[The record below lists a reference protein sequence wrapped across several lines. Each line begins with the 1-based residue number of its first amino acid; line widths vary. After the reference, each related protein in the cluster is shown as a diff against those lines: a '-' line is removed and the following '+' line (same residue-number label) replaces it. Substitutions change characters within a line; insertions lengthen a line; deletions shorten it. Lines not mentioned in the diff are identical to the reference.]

1 MEELPSEKA
10 DDVDVDMDDSD
21 DESLASTIQADHD
34 SEEEWIVSSIMAAW
48 KVDGSWRYLIEW
60 EGFDLSEATWE
71 PRQNLNRNLIEE
83 WKETKAKPGFD
94 LYQRIGDW
102 KKAWKD
108 AYDKKLA
115 RHRERNRRRKRR
127 GLKQH
132 SFEHME
138 LLLEWVDRFPDGEDL
153 GASTESSPSSADYDS
168 EAEVGQ
174 YQPSSPEE
182 GKTAGAN
189 LSDDRSSNSSRRDSA
204 LLTTKAPLPQ
214 PNIITS
220 SASHTQLPPRRPSIG
235 SAANKISNSRPTPTN
250 SLQSK
255 FGRPGLTKRT
265 DARSGKVPLTARKTQ
280 TAQVFTGNVFAGGK
294 QRKQRQT
301 LAEVA
306 KDSTKKPKFLKPRY
320 ARIVEKAGRDRD
332 GVAPPKMPSN
342 LISLN
347 PAERNVETPSIPS
360 IEADRT
366 ENSSSDRAT
375 LAHHHDDSSGA
386 GQKSQKK
393 NPGRSISWGTVEKTT
408 FREPEEF
415 AREGS
420 SLFMREETLPTEAP
434 WVVKEEWALDALP
447 LKDSPA
453 NPAFQPKTINS
464 RANASN
470 SQICGN
476 DYVSTDSRDAN
487 PSNRTIITD
496 VQFGPGT
503 QETISVRFE
512 RFEPQNE
519 LPWPAIFENMPSL
532 IFTHTCMT
540 QDFSLYE
547 NELAADKLGN
557 GIMVS
562 NDNTTSLM
570 VVANWLRARS
580 LGALLYRNDLCIFV
594 CTQSQEQ
601 TATTV
606 ESPPLYYYLFRPAP
620 GFTTRSL
627 SPINLPEGLDIGD
640 VLPQMSLTLF
650 DRLLGFRYEQLE
662 DPAKLASQHNFFLA
676 FPGNTSDEAQ
686 LLSLWLRACNSDCR
700 ILSSFSPGHWQ
711 SLLQLDSGVVIIHEE
726 AIWSIRLFPG
736 VKNLLQLPEK
746 FNFMLFSKSLQP
758 SALYPS
764 LEQRCRV
771 GDVSLQPLCGQN
783 MTAILITPS
792 FVISQPRQL
801 WRLVKWF
808 WEKYNEFDCLTLVV
822 GAGFDSWLLEV
833 ATAIETNYS
842 GSADRD
848 EYTDKVTR
856 ELEALQKTRD
866 LVQTIQDQS
875 CEEQSR
881 VILGPELIDSNDE
894 QSLVNWFG
902 WWSIMNLD
910 QYRKFA
916 VVGSSATDGEL
927 THLTTRPKF
936 AASTVAD
943 VQELEQPNAIQEKLP
958 ELQRRFRL
966 IPDDTSS
973 SFQQYLDDLDK
984 KIWKEGFRPQILCP
998 YPVAYWNQAMASEL
1012 DVYPHNNFETYKDCF
1027 RPFRNVHFPRH
1038 YNTAV
1043 ALCYTIEGSWSLGEA
1058 RGDMERKRRPWIMI
1072 IRPADPHRKPY
1083 KSLEL
1088 IIWDPVGRGSN
1099 KGEGV
1104 YEGDLIEAQ
1113 RIMIQAVQ
1121 EEFGRTLPLRRVWYG
1136 EWDGDHSSSIDP
1148 VDRTLH
1154 RLEEIMLNVKAHIP
1168 ANATQLEFKGW
1179 KIVRRGD
1186 VPDRRSRCSSPEPMD
1201 IDAPMDALKI
1211 VFHPP
1216 RAKRLNGKIECKNH
1230 FFQHCM
1236 EEKRKGSEGLMRY
1249 RFKPTMEW
1257 YKRQAEA
1264 GRGFEHIDFMPW
1276 KDFFAKCNMDSEKG

>member
-10 DDVDVDMDDSD
+10 DDVDVVMDDSD
-21 DESLASTIQADHD
+21 DESVASTIQPDHD
-34 SEEEWIVSSIMAAW
+34 SEEEWIVSSVLAAW
-48 KVDGSWRYLIEW
+48 KVEGSWRYLIEW

-94 LYQRIGDW
+94 LYQAIGDW

-108 AYDKKLA
+108 AYEKKLA

-138 LLLEWVDRFPDGEDL
+138 LMLEWVNRLPDGEGL
-153 GASTESSPSSADYDS
+153 SASTESSPSSADYDS
-168 EAEVGQ
+168 DSEVGQ

-182 GKTAGAN
+182 LKTTDAN
-189 LSDDRSSNSSRRDSA
+189 LSDGRSSNSSRRGSA
-204 LLTTKAPLPQ
+204 SLTTKAPL
-214 PNIITS
+214 TS
-220 SASHTQLPPRRPSIG
+220 SASHTQLSPRRPSIG
-235 SAANKISNSRPTPTN
+235 SAANKIPNPRPAPTN

-265 DARSGKVPLTARKTQ
+265 DARLGKVPLTARKTQ
-280 TAQVFTGNVFAGGK
+280 TAQVFTGNVFAGGIR
-294 QRKQRQT
+294 RKQRQT

-306 KDSTKKPKFLKPRY
+306 KDPTKKPRFLKHRY

-332 GVAPPKMPSN
+332 GVAPSRMPST

-366 ENSSSDRAT
+366 ENLSSDRAT
-375 LAHHHDDSSGA
+375 LTQHHDDSSGA
-386 GQKSQKK
+386 GQISQKNNHGK
-393 NPGRSISWGTVEKTT
+393 SISWGTVEKTT

-420 SLFMREETLPTEAP
+420 SLFMREQTLPTEAP
-434 WVVKEEWALDALP
+434 WVVKEECALDALP

-453 NPAFQPKTINS
+453 NPTFQAKTINS
-464 RANASN
+464 RADVPN

-512 RFEPQNE
+512 RLEPQNE

-532 IFTHTCMT
+532 IFTHTCIT
-540 QDFSLYE
+540 QDFSFYE
-547 NELAADKLGN
+547 PDLAADKLGN

-562 NDNTTSLM
+562 NDATTSLM
-570 VVANWLRARS
+570 VVTNWLRARS

-620 GFTTRSL
+620 GFTTRCL
-627 SPINLPEGLDIGD
+627 SPINLPEGLDVGD

-650 DRLLGFRYEQLE
+650 DRLVGFRYEQLE
-662 DPAKLASQHNFFLA
+662 DPAKLPGQHNFFLA

-711 SLLQLDSGVVIIHEE
+711 SLLELDSGVVIIHEE

-746 FNFMLFSKSLQP
+746 FKFMLFSKSLQP
-758 SALYPS
+758 SPLYPS

-783 MTAILITPS
+783 RTAILITPS

-808 WEKYNEFDCLTLVV
+808 WEKYNESDCLTLVV

-842 GSADRD
+842 GLADRD
-848 EYTDKVTR
+848 DCTDKITT

-875 CEEQSR
+875 CEEQPG
-881 VILGPELIDSNDE
+881 VILGPELIDNNDE

-910 QYRKFA
+910 QYREFA

-927 THLTTRPKF
+927 THLTTRPEF
-936 AASTVAD
+936 AASAVSD
-943 VQELEQPNAIQEKLP
+943 VREFERPNAIQEKLP
-958 ELQRRFRL
+958 ELQQRFRL

-973 SFQQYLDDLDK
+973 SFQRYLEDLDR
-984 KIWKEGFRPQILCP
+984 KIWEQGFRPQILCP
-998 YPVAYWNQAMASEL
+998 YPVAYWSQAMASEL
-1012 DVYPHNNFETYKDCF
+1012 DVYPHNGFETYRDCF
-1027 RPFRNVHFPRH
+1027 RPFRKVQFPRH

-1043 ALCYTIEGSWSLGEA
+1043 ALCYTIEGGWSLNEA
-1058 RGDMERKRRPWIMI
+1058 RGDKERKRRPWIMI
-1072 IRPADPHRKPY
+1072 IRPANPQFKPY
-1083 KSLEL
+1083 RSLEL
-1088 IIWDPVGRGSN
+1088 IIWDPVGTGFN
-1099 KGEGV
+1099 KGEPV

-1113 RIMIQAVQ
+1113 RMMIQAIR
-1121 EEFGRTLPLRRVWYG
+1121 EEFGQTLPLQRVWYG
-1136 EWDGDHSSSIDP
+1136 EWDGDRSSRVDP
-1148 VDRTLH
+1148 VERTLH
-1154 RLEEIMLNVKAHIP
+1154 RLEELMLDVKVNIP
-1168 ANATQLEFKGW
+1168 ANVKQLAYKGW
-1179 KIVRRGD
+1179 ELVLPENA
-1186 VPDRRSRCSSPEPMD
+1186 PDHRSRCSSPEPMD
-1201 IDAPMDALKI
+1201 IDIDASMDALKT

-1216 RAKRLNGKIECKNH
+1216 RAKPLNGKIECKNH

-1236 EEKRKGSEGLMRY
+1236 EERRKGPGGLMRY

-1264 GRGFEHIDFMPW
+1264 GRGFEHIDIVPW
-1276 KDFFAKCNMDSEKG
+1276 KDFFAKCNMGSQKG